1 MSIPYD
7 SHNADSWEKKLFN
20 SVPFF
25 VPIMQMPISPQ
36 EVGKQ
41 TPETASI
48 YLKTTKTGQ
57 GLPPLRSFCG
67 EGLHILEKQPG
78 YADVNQR
85 IFDASAAGDVK
96 KMLAYLILFT
106 ASFLQIEPDEMFKFM
121 VFGEAES

>member
-1 MSIPYD
+1 
-7 SHNADSWEKKLFN
+7 
-20 SVPFF
+20 
-25 VPIMQMPISPQ
+25 MQMPISPQ
-36 EVGKQ
+36 EVRKQ
-41 TPETASI
+41 APETAII

-57 GLPPLRSFCG
+57 GLPPLHSFCG

-78 YADVNQR
+78 YAGVSQR

-106 ASFLQIEPDEMFKFM
+106 ASFLQIDPAEMFKFM